1 MARQGFRRDP
11 AKERFWRRAIARW
24 GKCDLN
30 VREFCGQEG
39 LSQASFYWW
48 RRELAKRD
56 QRRQESTPTRRAGR
70 SSAKTRSNGSGRS
83 RTLPAFVPVRVLS
96 DTSAMLAANT
106 IEIALRSGHQVRV
119 GTDVNAAALAQIVAV
134 LEGQPC

>member
-1 MARQGFRRDP
+1 MARQGCRRDP
-11 AKERFWRRAIARW
+11 AKERLWRRAIARW

-30 VREFCGQEG
+30 VREFCEQEG

-83 RTLPAFVPVRVLS
+83 KALPAFVPVRVLS
-96 DTSAMLAANT
+96 DTSAMHAANT

-119 GTDVNAAALAQIVAV
+119 GTDVNVAALGEVIAL
-134 LEGQPC
+134 LEG

>member
-11 AKERFWRRAIARW
+11 AKERFWRRTIARW

-39 LSQASFYWW
+39 LSQASFYWR

-70 SSAKTRSNGSGRS
+70 SSAKTRSNGSGRARRS
-83 RTLPAFVPVRVLS
+83 TAFVPVRVIPDIS
-96 DTSAMLAANT
+96 TPHESGT

-134 LEGQPC
+134 LEGRPC